1 MAKGSVVIWDPT
13 PENSVTPEQM
23 IRPKEE
29 GIIQL
34 EMEDMEFY
42 SLYIYPD
49 HIEEFEDPESLE
61 RSVTRKVK
69 DHFLDDENNRRSAA
83 DIFFEVDSLVRI
95 GLSLMA
101 NYRIANIDLNERR
114 AYKVIPPRLRS

>member
-13 PENSVTPEQM
+13 PVNSVTPEQM

-42 SLYIYPD
+42 SLYINPD